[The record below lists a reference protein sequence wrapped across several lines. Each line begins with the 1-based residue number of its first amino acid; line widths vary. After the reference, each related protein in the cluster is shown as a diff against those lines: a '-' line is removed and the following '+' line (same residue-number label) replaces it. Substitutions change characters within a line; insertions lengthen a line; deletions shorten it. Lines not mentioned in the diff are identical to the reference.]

1 MYNQG
6 ISQEVK
12 DLLDSKGNCK
22 SDKFHNQPSSK
33 LQRVLSRVVIN
44 SSKKLGILKKIERK
58 KEVVKGMSDR
68 KTKAVKEGY
77 GATDTVKCFNRF
89 AILANIEE
97 TFGETP
103 HEISSNRKKGKSNK
117 SSGKTT
123 ACTIPLR
130 RSSKN
135 NNMSRDA
142 LEEASVENIVN
153 EQIACQSLTT
163 ADGKNQ
169 QKLDVKRN
177 NSIKQA
183 VTEGSKCL
191 GHVIDSNIK
200 DKCIDLKACLRQQTT
215 PRDSAYQ

>member
-1 MYNQG
+1 M
-6 ISQEVK
+6 
-12 DLLDSKGNCK
+12 
-22 SDKFHNQPSSK
+22 
-33 LQRVLSRVVIN
+33 
-44 SSKKLGILKKIERK
+44 
-58 KEVVKGMSDR
+58 
-68 KTKAVKEGY
+68 
-77 GATDTVKCFNRF
+77 
-89 AILANIEE
+89 
-97 TFGETP
+97 GETP

-130 RSSKN
+130 RSRK
-135 NNMSRDA
+135 NNMSRDV

-169 QKLDVKRN
+169 QKLDIKRT